1 MLRATKSEGDDR
13 WRKLSRMLTEALIP
27 LLAAQKIHI
36 EEKSHLDLLH
46 QIFAGLAPGT
56 LRPVDPLLSAVLTCT
71 VDLTK
76 LRDVQRWLGFVVL
89 SLPIL
94 TNQSPEEA
102 ILARLEELGIQ
113 MMMTSSVSA
122 GEADSSDSNVVMG
135 TSMMSMESSTSTT
148 NSEFQVKPE
157 VTLAKFLLQAIGAAC
172 TKFHQL
178 AYSIED
184 QDLTVFLRQEL
195 SHLLLFVIYMFQSGR
210 YYRVTK

>member
-113 MMMTSSVSA
+113 MMMSTSVS
-122 GEADSSDSNVVMG
+122 GEDNDSNSVVMG

-178 AYSIED
+178 AYSIETED
-184 QDLTVFLRQEL
+184 KTAFLKQEL

>member
-113 MMMTSSVSA
+113 MMMSTSVS
-122 GEADSSDSNVVMG
+122 GEDNESNSVVMG

-178 AYSIED
+178 AYSIEKED
-184 QDLTVFLRQEL
+184 KTAFLRQEL

>member
-76 LRDVQRWLGFVVL
+76 LRNVQRWLGFVVL

-113 MMMTSSVSA
+113 MMMSTSVS
-122 GEADSSDSNVVMG
+122 GEDNDSNSVVMG

-178 AYSIED
+178 AYSIETED
-184 QDLTVFLRQEL
+184 KTAFLRQEL

>member
-1 MLRATKSEGDDR
+1 MLRSAKSEGDDR
-13 WRKLSRMLTEALIP
+13 WRKLSRVLTEALIP

-89 SLPIL
+89 ALPIL

-113 MMMTSSVSA
+113 MILSS
-122 GEADSSDSNVVMG
+122 EDSENVVMG
-135 TSMMSMESSTSTT
+135 TSLMSMESSTSTT
-148 NSEFQVKPE
+148 SSEFQVKPE

-178 AYSIED
+178 AYSQED
-184 QDLTVFLRQEL
+184 VEGQTAFLRQEV

>member
-13 WRKLSRMLTEALIP
+13 WRKLSRVLTEALIP

-89 SLPIL
+89 ALPIL

-113 MMMTSSVSA
+113 MMSNSA
-122 GEADSSDSNVVMG
+122 EDNDNVVMG
-135 TSMMSMESSTSTT
+135 TSLMSMESSTSTT
-148 NSEFQVKPE
+148 SSEFQVKPE

-184 QDLTVFLRQEL
+184 EGQTAFLRQEL

>member
-113 MMMTSSVSA
+113 MMMSTSVS
-122 GEADSSDSNVVMG
+122 GEDNDSNSVVMG

-178 AYSIED
+178 AYSIETED
-184 QDLTVFLRQEL
+184 KTAFLIQEL

>member
-113 MMMTSSVSA
+113 MMMSTSVS
-122 GEADSSDSNVVMG
+122 GEDNDSNSVVMG

>member
-113 MMMTSSVSA
+113 MMMSTSVS
-122 GEADSSDSNVVMG
+122 GEDNESNSVVMG

-178 AYSIED
+178 AYSIETED
-184 QDLTVFLRQEL
+184 KTAFLRQEL

>member
-113 MMMTSSVSA
+113 MMMSTSVS
-122 GEADSSDSNVVMG
+122 GEDNDSNSVVMG

-178 AYSIED
+178 AYSIETED
-184 QDLTVFLRQEL
+184 KTAFLTQEL

>member
-113 MMMTSSVSA
+113 MMMSTSVS
-122 GEADSSDSNVVMG
+122 GEDNDSNSVVMG

-178 AYSIED
+178 AYSIDTED
-184 QDLTVFLRQEL
+184 KTAFLRQEL

>member
-56 LRPVDPLLSAVLTCT
+56 LRPVDTLLSAVLTCT

-113 MMMTSSVSA
+113 MMMSTSVS
-122 GEADSSDSNVVMG
+122 GEDNDSNSVVMG

-178 AYSIED
+178 AYSIETED
-184 QDLTVFLRQEL
+184 KTAFLRQEL

>member
-13 WRKLSRMLTEALIP
+13 WRKLSRILTEALIP

-113 MMMTSSVSA
+113 MMMSSSVSA

-178 AYSIED
+178 AYSIETED
-184 QDLTVFLRQEL
+184 KTAFLTQEL